1 MGDFDK
7 KAYDMQYQKD
17 NYKAIKLA
25 ASKEQ
30 AAKLEEVAK
39 TIGKTKSA
47 YIKDLIDDDLTK
59 RGLPPIFRK
68 KDA

>member
-1 MGDFDK
+1 MSTFDK

-30 AAKLEEVAK
+30 AAKLEEVAQ

-47 YIKDLIDDDLTK
+47 YIKDLIDDDLMK